1 MLKYTLLASCILTPL
16 IQASDSHTPWKD
28 QYFKM
33 FPQADLNKDGKL
45 SWEEYH
51 QSQAAESSR
60 HLLVEQ
66 EIPQQQAR
74 ASSKNVKSSISK
86 SLLQNLR
93 KNNRNSK

>member
-1 MLKYTLLASCILTPL
+1 MLKYTLLVSCILTTL
-16 IQASDSHTPWKD
+16 TQASNSHTPWKD

-33 FPQADLNKDGKL
+33 FPQADLNKDGEL

-60 HLLVEQ
+60 HLLAEQ
-66 EIPQQQAR
+66 ESPQQQAR
-74 ASSKNVKSSISK
+74 ATSKNVNSSISK
-86 SLLQNLR
+86 SLSQNLT